1 MANKL
6 QLKRNKNEAFNK
18 ENYPNMILQ
27 KGEPLYD
34 NVAKLLYIG
43 DGITPFS
50 KLEPIRTAMKVESII
65 DSINDD
71 SNSSL
76 ISSNKIQMANSSS
89 TLTDLFGTGEDSNA
103 ALTAIIAKTAN
114 TAETAASAQTA
125 ETSNSTKKIIGN
137 KPDEYYDYAKLV
149 DAIND
154 AAATGGVPGAT
165 GPTGPTG
172 PAGTSITVKAT
183 ALECTQ
189 IGDGYINNKDGHL
202 MILTSTDPRTFTD
215 GGQIKGDT
223 GPMGPSGKD
232 GRDGVDG
239 VGREGPTGP
248 AGTVSANSGTNLPT
262 TANEGDIFFLYVVS

>member
-50 KLEPIRTAMKVESII
+50 KLEPIRTAIKVESII

-76 ISSNKIQMANSSS
+76 ISSNKIRMANSTSI
-89 TLTDLFGTGEDSNA
+89 LTDLFGTGEDSNA

-114 TAETAASAQTA
+114 TAETASSAQTA

-172 PAGTSITVKAT
+172 ATGNVGPTGTTGPT
-183 ALECTQ
+183 
-189 IGDGYINNKDGHL
+189 G
-202 MILTSTDPRTFTD
+202 P
-215 GGQIKGDT
+215 KGDT
-223 GPMGPSGKD
+223 GAT
-232 GRDGVDG
+232 
-239 VGREGPTGP
+239 GPTGSLTVNY
-248 AGTVSANSGTNLPT
+248 GTIAPT
-262 TANEGDIFFLYVVS
+262 DTGFVDTYNVGDWYFLIYQ

>member
-50 KLEPIRTAMKVESII
+50 KLEPIRTSIKTESII

-71 SNSSL
+71 NNSSL

-89 TLTDLFGTGEDSNA
+89 TLTDLFGTGEDSNY
-103 ALTAIIAKTAN
+103 ALMAIASKTAN
-114 TAETAASAQTA
+114 TAVEASSAQTA
-125 ETSNSTKKIIGN
+125 ETSNSTKKIIGD

-154 AAATGGVPGAT
+154 AASSGGVTGPTGATGSIGPTGATGSVGPTGATGSVGPTGATGAT
-165 GPTGPTG
+165 GPTGSLTVNYGTIAPT
-172 PAGTSITVKAT
+172 
-183 ALECTQ
+183 
-189 IGDGYINNKDGHL
+189 
-202 MILTSTDPRTFTD
+202 
-215 GGQIKGDT
+215 DT
-223 GPMGPSGKD
+223 GF
-232 GRDGVDG
+232 VDTYN
-239 VGREGPTGP
+239 VG
-248 AGTVSANSGTNLPT
+248 
-262 TANEGDIFFLYVVS
+262 DWYFLISQ

>member
-71 SNSSL
+71 NNSSL

-103 ALTAIIAKTAN
+103 ALTAITAKTAN
-114 TAETAASAQTA
+114 TAETASSAQTA

-149 DAIND
+149 DAINN
-154 AAATGGVPGAT
+154 AAATGGTPGAIGPTGPTGNIGPTGATGNAGAPGTTGPTGPKGDTGAT
-165 GPTGPTG
+165 GPTGSLTVNYGTIAPT
-172 PAGTSITVKAT
+172 
-183 ALECTQ
+183 
-189 IGDGYINNKDGHL
+189 
-202 MILTSTDPRTFTD
+202 
-215 GGQIKGDT
+215 DT
-223 GPMGPSGKD
+223 GF
-232 GRDGVDG
+232 VDTYN
-239 VGREGPTGP
+239 VG
-248 AGTVSANSGTNLPT
+248 
-262 TANEGDIFFLYVVS
+262 DWYFLISQ

>member
-50 KLEPIRTAMKVESII
+50 KLEPIRTSIKTESII

-103 ALTAIIAKTAN
+103 ALTAITAKTAN
-114 TAETAASAQTA
+114 TAETASSAQTA

-149 DAIND
+149 DAINN
-154 AAATGGVPGAT
+154 AAATGGVPGAI

-172 PAGTSITVKAT
+172 ATGNIGPTGATGNAGAPGTTGPT
-183 ALECTQ
+183 
-189 IGDGYINNKDGHL
+189 G
-202 MILTSTDPRTFTD
+202 P
-215 GGQIKGDT
+215 KGDT
-223 GPMGPSGKD
+223 GAT
-232 GRDGVDG
+232 
-239 VGREGPTGP
+239 GPTGSLTVNY
-248 AGTVSANSGTNLPT
+248 GTIAPT
-262 TANEGDIFFLYVVS
+262 DTAFVDTYNVGDWYFLISH

>member
-71 SNSSL
+71 NNSSL

-103 ALTAIIAKTAN
+103 ALMAITSKTAS
-114 TAETAASAQTA
+114 TAETAISAQTA
-125 ETSNSTKKIIGN
+125 ETSNSTKKIIGD

-154 AAATGGVPGAT
+154 AASTGGGAGAT

-172 PAGTSITVKAT
+172 ATGNVGPTGATGNAGAPGMTGPT
-183 ALECTQ
+183 
-189 IGDGYINNKDGHL
+189 G
-202 MILTSTDPRTFTD
+202 P
-215 GGQIKGDT
+215 KGDT
-223 GPMGPSGKD
+223 GAT
-232 GRDGVDG
+232 
-239 VGREGPTGP
+239 GPTGSLTVNY
-248 AGTVSANSGTNLPT
+248 GTIAPT
-262 TANEGDIFFLYVVS
+262 DTGFVDTYKVGDWYFLISQ

>member
-50 KLEPIRTAMKVESII
+50 KLEPII

-71 SNSSL
+71 NNSSL

-89 TLTDLFGTGEDSNA
+89 TLTDLFGTGENSNA
-103 ALTAIIAKTAN
+103 ALMAITAKTAN
-114 TAETAASAQTA
+114 TAETASSAQTA

-154 AAATGGVPGAT
+154 AAATGGATGAT

-172 PAGTSITVKAT
+172 ATGNIGPTGATGNAGAPGAT
-183 ALECTQ
+183 GPT
-189 IGDGYINNKDGHL
+189 G
-202 MILTSTDPRTFTD
+202 P
-215 GGQIKGDT
+215 KGDT
-223 GPMGPSGKD
+223 GAT
-232 GRDGVDG
+232 
-239 VGREGPTGP
+239 GPTGSLTVNY
-248 AGTVSANSGTNLPT
+248 GTIAPT
-262 TANEGDIFFLYVVS
+262 DTGFVDTYNVGDWYFLISQ

>member
-50 KLEPIRTAMKVESII
+50 KLEPIRTSIKTESII

-71 SNSSL
+71 NNSSL

-103 ALTAIIAKTAN
+103 ALTAITAKTAN
-114 TAETAASAQTA
+114 TAETASSAQTA

-149 DAIND
+149 DAINN

-172 PAGTSITVKAT
+172 ATGNIGPTDATGNAGTPGTT
-183 ALECTQ
+183 CPT
-189 IGDGYINNKDGHL
+189 G
-202 MILTSTDPRTFTD
+202 P
-215 GGQIKGDT
+215 KGDT
-223 GPMGPSGKD
+223 GAT
-232 GRDGVDG
+232 
-239 VGREGPTGP
+239 GPTGSLTVNY
-248 AGTVSANSGTNLPT
+248 GTIAPT
-262 TANEGDIFFLYVVS
+262 DTGFVDTYNVGDWYFLISQ

>member
-103 ALTAIIAKTAN
+103 ALTAITAKTAN
-114 TAETAASAQTA
+114 TAETASSAQTA

-149 DAIND
+149 DAINN
-154 AAATGGVPGAT
+154 AAATGGAPGAT

-172 PAGTSITVKAT
+172 ATGNIGPTGATGNAGAPGTTGPT
-183 ALECTQ
+183 
-189 IGDGYINNKDGHL
+189 G
-202 MILTSTDPRTFTD
+202 P
-215 GGQIKGDT
+215 KGDT
-223 GPMGPSGKD
+223 GAT
-232 GRDGVDG
+232 
-239 VGREGPTGP
+239 GPTGSLTVNY
-248 AGTVSANSGTNLPT
+248 GTIAPT
-262 TANEGDIFFLYVVS
+262 DTGFVDTYNVGDWYFLISQ

>member
-50 KLEPIRTAMKVESII
+50 KLEPIRTSIKTESII

-71 SNSSL
+71 NNSSL

-89 TLTDLFGTGEDSNA
+89 TLTDLFGTGEDSNY
-103 ALTAIIAKTAN
+103 ALMAIAAKTAN
-114 TAETAASAQTA
+114 TAVEASSAQTA
-125 ETSNSTKKIIGN
+125 ETSNSTKKIIGD

-172 PAGTSITVKAT
+172 ATGNIGPTGATGNAGTPGAT
-183 ALECTQ
+183 GPT
-189 IGDGYINNKDGHL
+189 G
-202 MILTSTDPRTFTD
+202 P
-215 GGQIKGDT
+215 KGDT
-223 GPMGPSGKD
+223 GAT
-232 GRDGVDG
+232 
-239 VGREGPTGP
+239 GPTGSLTVNY
-248 AGTVSANSGTNLPT
+248 GTIAPT
-262 TANEGDIFFLYVVS
+262 DTGFVDTYNVGDWYFLISQ

>member
-50 KLEPIRTAMKVESII
+50 KLEPIRTSIKTESII

-71 SNSSL
+71 NNSSL

-89 TLTDLFGTGEDSNA
+89 ILTDLFTLTDLFGTGESSNA
-103 ALTAIIAKTAN
+103 ALMAITAKTAN
-114 TAETAASAQTA
+114 TAETASSAQTA
-125 ETSNSTKKIIGN
+125 ETSNSTKKIIGD

-172 PAGTSITVKAT
+172 ATGNIGPTGATGNAGAPGAT
-183 ALECTQ
+183 GPT
-189 IGDGYINNKDGHL
+189 G
-202 MILTSTDPRTFTD
+202 P
-215 GGQIKGDT
+215 KGDT
-223 GPMGPSGKD
+223 GAT
-232 GRDGVDG
+232 
-239 VGREGPTGP
+239 GPTGSLTVNY
-248 AGTVSANSGTNLPT
+248 GTIAPT
-262 TANEGDIFFLYVVS
+262 DTGFVDTYNVGDWYFLISQ

>member
-50 KLEPIRTAMKVESII
+50 KLEPIRTAIKVESII

-76 ISSNKIQMANSSS
+76 ISSNKIRMANSTSI
-89 TLTDLFGTGEDSNA
+89 LTDLFGTGEDSNA

-114 TAETAASAQTA
+114 TAETASSAQTA

-165 GPTGPTG
+165 GPTGATGNVGPTGATGNAGAPGTTGPTG
-172 PAGTSITVKAT
+172 P
-183 ALECTQ
+183 
-189 IGDGYINNKDGHL
+189 
-202 MILTSTDPRTFTD
+202 
-215 GGQIKGDT
+215 KGDT
-223 GPMGPSGKD
+223 GAT
-232 GRDGVDG
+232 
-239 VGREGPTGP
+239 GPTGSLTVNY
-248 AGTVSANSGTNLPT
+248 GTIAPT
-262 TANEGDIFFLYVVS
+262 DTGFVDTYNVGDWYFLISQ

>member
-50 KLEPIRTAMKVESII
+50 KLEPIRTSIKTESII

-76 ISSNKIQMANSSS
+76 ISSNKIRMANSSS

-103 ALTAIIAKTAN
+103 ALTAITAKTAN
-114 TAETAASAQTA
+114 TAETASSAQTA

-149 DAIND
+149 DAINN
-154 AAATGGVPGAT
+154 AAATGGAPGAT

-172 PAGTSITVKAT
+172 NIGPTGATGNAGAPGTTGPT
-183 ALECTQ
+183 
-189 IGDGYINNKDGHL
+189 G
-202 MILTSTDPRTFTD
+202 P
-215 GGQIKGDT
+215 KGDT
-223 GPMGPSGKD
+223 GAT
-232 GRDGVDG
+232 
-239 VGREGPTGP
+239 GPTGSLTVNY
-248 AGTVSANSGTNLPT
+248 GTIAPT
-262 TANEGDIFFLYVVS
+262 DTGFVDTYNVGDWYFLISQ

>member
-71 SNSSL
+71 NNSSL

-103 ALTAIIAKTAN
+103 ALMAITSKTAS
-114 TAETAASAQTA
+114 TAETAISAQTA
-125 ETSNSTKKIIGN
+125 ETSNSTKKIIGD

-154 AAATGGVPGAT
+154 AASTGGGAGAT

-172 PAGTSITVKAT
+172 ATGNVGPTGATGNAGAPGMTGPT
-183 ALECTQ
+183 
-189 IGDGYINNKDGHL
+189 G
-202 MILTSTDPRTFTD
+202 P
-215 GGQIKGDT
+215 KGDT
-223 GPMGPSGKD
+223 GAT
-232 GRDGVDG
+232 
-239 VGREGPTGP
+239 GPTGSLTVNY
-248 AGTVSANSGTNLPT
+248 GTIAPT
-262 TANEGDIFFLYVVS
+262 DTGFVDTYNVGDWYFQISQ

>member
-89 TLTDLFGTGEDSNA
+89 TLTDLFGTGEDSNY
-103 ALTAIIAKTAN
+103 ALMAITAKTAN
-114 TAETAASAQTA
+114 TAVEALSAQTA
-125 ETSNSTKKIIGN
+125 ETSNSTKKIIGD

-149 DAIND
+149 DAINN

-172 PAGTSITVKAT
+172 ATGNIGPTGATGNAGAPGAT
-183 ALECTQ
+183 
-189 IGDGYINNKDGHL
+189 
-202 MILTSTDPRTFTD
+202 
-215 GGQIKGDT
+215 
-223 GPMGPSGKD
+223 
-232 GRDGVDG
+232 
-239 VGREGPTGP
+239 GPTGP
-248 AGTVSANSGTNLPT
+248 K
-262 TANEGDIFFLYVVS
+262 GDIGATGPTGSLTVNYGTIAPTDTGFVDTYNVGDWYFLISQ

>member
-103 ALTAIIAKTAN
+103 ALTAITAKTAN
-114 TAETAASAQTA
+114 TAETASSAQTA

-149 DAIND
+149 DAINN
-154 AAATGGVPGAT
+154 AAATGGAPGAT

-172 PAGTSITVKAT
+172 ATGNIGPTGATGNAGAPGTTGPT
-183 ALECTQ
+183 
-189 IGDGYINNKDGHL
+189 G
-202 MILTSTDPRTFTD
+202 P
-215 GGQIKGDT
+215 KGDT
-223 GPMGPSGKD
+223 GAT
-232 GRDGVDG
+232 
-239 VGREGPTGP
+239 GPTGSL
-248 AGTVSANSGTNLPT
+248 TVNYGT
-262 TANEGDIFFLYVVS
+262 TAPTDTGFVDTYNVGDWYFLISQ

>member
-50 KLEPIRTAMKVESII
+50 KLEPIRTAIKVESII

-71 SNSSL
+71 GNSSL

-103 ALTAIIAKTAN
+103 ALTAITAKTAN
-114 TAETAASAQTA
+114 TAETASSAQTA

-149 DAIND
+149 DAINN
-154 AAATGGVPGAT
+154 AAATGGAPGAT

-172 PAGTSITVKAT
+172 NIGPTGATGNAGAPGAT
-183 ALECTQ
+183 
-189 IGDGYINNKDGHL
+189 
-202 MILTSTDPRTFTD
+202 
-215 GGQIKGDT
+215 
-223 GPMGPSGKD
+223 
-232 GRDGVDG
+232 
-239 VGREGPTGP
+239 GPTGP
-248 AGTVSANSGTNLPT
+248 K
-262 TANEGDIFFLYVVS
+262 GDIGATGPTGSLTVNYGTIAPTDTGFVDTYNVGDWYFLISQ

>member
-71 SNSSL
+71 GNSSL

-89 TLTDLFGTGEDSNA
+89 TLTDLFGTGEDSNY
-103 ALTAIIAKTAN
+103 ALMAITAKTAN
-114 TAETAASAQTA
+114 TAVEALSAQTA
-125 ETSNSTKKIIGN
+125 ETSNSTKKIIGD

-154 AAATGGVPGAT
+154 AAATGGAPGAT

-172 PAGTSITVKAT
+172 ATGNIGPTGATGNAGAPGTTGPT
-183 ALECTQ
+183 
-189 IGDGYINNKDGHL
+189 G
-202 MILTSTDPRTFTD
+202 P
-215 GGQIKGDT
+215 KGDT
-223 GPMGPSGKD
+223 GAT
-232 GRDGVDG
+232 
-239 VGREGPTGP
+239 GPTGSLTVNY
-248 AGTVSANSGTNLPT
+248 GTIAPT
-262 TANEGDIFFLYVVS
+262 DTGFVDTYNVGDWYFLISQ

>member
-6 QLKRNKNEAFNK
+6 QLKRNKNEAFSK

-65 DSINDD
+65 DGINDD
-71 SNSSL
+71 SNTSL
-76 ISSNKIQMANSSS
+76 ISSNKIKMANSSS
-89 TLTDLFGTGEDSNA
+89 ILTDLFGDGEYSDA
-103 ALTAIIAKTAN
+103 VKKAI
-114 TAETAASAQTA
+114 TAETAVTATTATSAQTA
-125 ETSNSTKKIIGN
+125 ETSNSTKKIIGD

-154 AAATGGVPGAT
+154 AAASGGGSGAVGPT

-172 PAGTSITVKAT
+172 AT
-183 ALECTQ
+183 
-189 IGDGYINNKDGHL
+189 GN
-202 MILTSTDPRTFTD
+202 
-215 GGQIKGDT
+215 T
-223 GPMGPSGKD
+223 GANGA
-232 GRDGVDG
+232 V
-239 VGREGPTGP
+239 GPTGP
-248 AGTVSANSGTNLPT
+248 KGNTGATGPTGALNVNYGTLSPWDTEFVDTYNV
-262 TANEGDIFFLYVVS
+262 GDWYFYISQ

>member
-50 KLEPIRTAMKVESII
+50 KLEPIRTAMKMESII

-76 ISSNKIQMANSSS
+76 ISSNKIRMANSTSI
-89 TLTDLFGTGEDSNA
+89 LTDLFGTGEDSNA
-103 ALTAIIAKTAN
+103 ALTAITAKTAN
-114 TAETAASAQTA
+114 TAETASSAQTA

-172 PAGTSITVKAT
+172 ATGNIGPTGATGNAGAT
-183 ALECTQ
+183 GAT
-189 IGDGYINNKDGHL
+189 GPTG
-202 MILTSTDPRTFTD
+202 P
-215 GGQIKGDT
+215 KGDT
-223 GPMGPSGKD
+223 GAT
-232 GRDGVDG
+232 
-239 VGREGPTGP
+239 GPTGSLTVNY
-248 AGTVSANSGTNLPT
+248 GTIAPT
-262 TANEGDIFFLYVVS
+262 DTGFVDTYNVGDWYFLISQ

>member
-1 MANKL
+1 MV
-6 QLKRNKNEAFNK
+6 
-18 ENYPNMILQ
+18 M
-27 KGEPLYD
+27 
-34 NVAKLLYIG
+34 LL
-43 DGITPFS
+43 
-50 KLEPIRTAMKVESII
+50 
-65 DSINDD
+65 
-71 SNSSL
+71 
-76 ISSNKIQMANSSS
+76 
-89 TLTDLFGTGEDSNA
+89 DL
-103 ALTAIIAKTAN
+103 L
-114 TAETAASAQTA
+114 
-125 ETSNSTKKIIGN
+125 
-137 KPDEYYDYAKLV
+137 KLV
-149 DAIND
+149 DGENNNNFYTYSSLRAAID
-154 AAATGGVPGAT
+154 AGGSGAGEI

-223 GPMGPSGKD
+223 GNTGPMGPTGKNGEDGKD

-248 AGTVSANSGTNLPT
+248 RGDTGTVSANSGTNLPT

>member
-71 SNSSL
+71 GNSSL

-103 ALTAIIAKTAN
+103 ALTAITAKTAN
-114 TAETAASAQTA
+114 TAETASSAQTA

-154 AAATGGVPGAT
+154 AAATGGAPGAT

-172 PAGTSITVKAT
+172 ATGNIGPTGATGNAGAPGAT
-183 ALECTQ
+183 
-189 IGDGYINNKDGHL
+189 
-202 MILTSTDPRTFTD
+202 
-215 GGQIKGDT
+215 
-223 GPMGPSGKD
+223 
-232 GRDGVDG
+232 
-239 VGREGPTGP
+239 GPTGP
-248 AGTVSANSGTNLPT
+248 K
-262 TANEGDIFFLYVVS
+262 GDIGATGPTGSLTVNYGTIAPTDTGFVDTYNVGDWYFLISQ

>member
-50 KLEPIRTAMKVESII
+50 KLEPIRTSIKTESII

-76 ISSNKIQMANSSS
+76 ISSNKIRMANSSS

-149 DAIND
+149 NAIND

-172 PAGTSITVKAT
+172 ATGNIGPTGATGNAGAPGAT
-183 ALECTQ
+183 
-189 IGDGYINNKDGHL
+189 
-202 MILTSTDPRTFTD
+202 
-215 GGQIKGDT
+215 
-223 GPMGPSGKD
+223 
-232 GRDGVDG
+232 
-239 VGREGPTGP
+239 GPTGP
-248 AGTVSANSGTNLPT
+248 K
-262 TANEGDIFFLYVVS
+262 GDIGATGPTGSLTVNYGTIAPTDTGFVDTYNVGDWYFLISQ

>member
-50 KLEPIRTAMKVESII
+50 KLEPIRTSIKTESII

-71 SNSSL
+71 NNSSL

-89 TLTDLFGTGEDSNA
+89 ALTDLFGTGEDSNY
-103 ALTAIIAKTAN
+103 ALMAIAAKTAN
-114 TAETAASAQTA
+114 TAVEASSAQTA
-125 ETSNSTKKIIGN
+125 ETSNSTKKIIGD

-154 AAATGGVPGAT
+154 AAASGGVTGPTGATGSIGPTGATGSVGPTGATGSVGPTGAT
-165 GPTGPTG
+165 GPTG
-172 PAGTSITVKAT
+172 SIT
-183 ALECTQ
+183 
-189 IGDGYINNKDGHL
+189 INYG
-202 MILTSTDPRTFTD
+202 TVAPT
-215 GGQIKGDT
+215 DT
-223 GPMGPSGKD
+223 GF
-232 GRDGVDG
+232 VDTYN
-239 VGREGPTGP
+239 VG
-248 AGTVSANSGTNLPT
+248 
-262 TANEGDIFFLYVVS
+262 DWYFLISQ

>member
-6 QLKRNKNEAFNK
+6 QVKRNKNEAFNK

-50 KLEPIRTAMKVESII
+50 KLEPIRTAIKVESII

-76 ISSNKIQMANSSS
+76 ISSNKIRMANSTSI
-89 TLTDLFGTGEDSNA
+89 LTDLFGTGEDSNA

-114 TAETAASAQTA
+114 TAETASSAQTA

-172 PAGTSITVKAT
+172 ATGNVGPTGATGNAGAPGTTGPT
-183 ALECTQ
+183 
-189 IGDGYINNKDGHL
+189 G
-202 MILTSTDPRTFTD
+202 P
-215 GGQIKGDT
+215 KGDT
-223 GPMGPSGKD
+223 GAT
-232 GRDGVDG
+232 
-239 VGREGPTGP
+239 GPTGSLTVNY
-248 AGTVSANSGTNLPT
+248 GTIAPT
-262 TANEGDIFFLYVVS
+262 DTGFIDTYNVGDWYFLISQ

>member
-71 SNSSL
+71 GNSSL

-103 ALTAIIAKTAN
+103 ALTAITAKTAN
-114 TAETAASAQTA
+114 TAETASSAQTA

-149 DAIND
+149 DAINN
-154 AAATGGVPGAT
+154 AAATGGTPGAIGPTGPTGNIGPTGATGNAGAPGTTGPTGPKGDTGAT
-165 GPTGPTG
+165 GPTGSLTVNYGTIAPT
-172 PAGTSITVKAT
+172 
-183 ALECTQ
+183 
-189 IGDGYINNKDGHL
+189 
-202 MILTSTDPRTFTD
+202 
-215 GGQIKGDT
+215 DT
-223 GPMGPSGKD
+223 GF
-232 GRDGVDG
+232 VDTYN
-239 VGREGPTGP
+239 VG
-248 AGTVSANSGTNLPT
+248 
-262 TANEGDIFFLYVVS
+262 DWYFLISQ

>member
-50 KLEPIRTAMKVESII
+50 KLEPIRTAIKVESII

-76 ISSNKIQMANSSS
+76 ISSNKIRMANSSS
-89 TLTDLFGTGEDSNA
+89 TLTDLFGTGEDSNY
-103 ALTAIIAKTAN
+103 ALMAITAKTAN
-114 TAETAASAQTA
+114 TAVEASFAQTA
-125 ETSNSTKKIIGN
+125 ETSNSTKKIIGDN
-137 KPDEYYDYAKLV
+137 PDEYYDYAKLV

-172 PAGTSITVKAT
+172 ATGNVGPTGATGNAGAPGTTGPT
-183 ALECTQ
+183 
-189 IGDGYINNKDGHL
+189 G
-202 MILTSTDPRTFTD
+202 P
-215 GGQIKGDT
+215 KGDT
-223 GPMGPSGKD
+223 GAT
-232 GRDGVDG
+232 
-239 VGREGPTGP
+239 GPTGSLTVNY
-248 AGTVSANSGTNLPT
+248 GTIAPT
-262 TANEGDIFFLYVVS
+262 DTGFVDTYNVGDWYFLISQ

>member
-50 KLEPIRTAMKVESII
+50 KLEPIRTSIKTESII

-76 ISSNKIQMANSSS
+76 ISSNKIRMANSSS

-103 ALTAIIAKTAN
+103 ALTAITAKTAN
-114 TAETAASAQTA
+114 TAETASSAQTA

-149 DAIND
+149 DAINN
-154 AAATGGVPGAT
+154 AAATGGAPGAT

-172 PAGTSITVKAT
+172 NIGPTGATGNAGAPGAT
-183 ALECTQ
+183 
-189 IGDGYINNKDGHL
+189 
-202 MILTSTDPRTFTD
+202 
-215 GGQIKGDT
+215 
-223 GPMGPSGKD
+223 
-232 GRDGVDG
+232 
-239 VGREGPTGP
+239 GPTGP
-248 AGTVSANSGTNLPT
+248 K
-262 TANEGDIFFLYVVS
+262 GDIGATGPTGSLTVNYGTIAPTDTGFVDTYNVGDWYFLISQ

>member
-50 KLEPIRTAMKVESII
+50 KLEPIRTAIKVESII

-76 ISSNKIQMANSSS
+76 ISSNKIRMANSTSI
-89 TLTDLFGTGEDSNA
+89 LTDLFGTGEDSNA

-114 TAETAASAQTA
+114 TAETASSAQTA

-154 AAATGGVPGAT
+154 AVATGGVPGAT

-172 PAGTSITVKAT
+172 ATGNVGPTGATGNAGAPGTTGPT
-183 ALECTQ
+183 
-189 IGDGYINNKDGHL
+189 G
-202 MILTSTDPRTFTD
+202 P
-215 GGQIKGDT
+215 KGDT
-223 GPMGPSGKD
+223 GAT
-232 GRDGVDG
+232 
-239 VGREGPTGP
+239 GPTGSLTVNY
-248 AGTVSANSGTNLPT
+248 GTIAPT
-262 TANEGDIFFLYVVS
+262 DTGFVDTYNVGDWYFLISQ

>member
-71 SNSSL
+71 GNSSL

-89 TLTDLFGTGEDSNA
+89 TLTDLFGTEEDSNA
-103 ALTAIIAKTAN
+103 ALTAITAKTAN
-114 TAETAASAQTA
+114 TAVEALSAQTA
-125 ETSNSTKKIIGN
+125 ETSNSTKKIIGD

-154 AAATGGVPGAT
+154 AAATGGAPGAT

-172 PAGTSITVKAT
+172 ATGNMGPTGATGNAGAPGTTGPT
-183 ALECTQ
+183 
-189 IGDGYINNKDGHL
+189 G
-202 MILTSTDPRTFTD
+202 P
-215 GGQIKGDT
+215 KGDT
-223 GPMGPSGKD
+223 GAT
-232 GRDGVDG
+232 
-239 VGREGPTGP
+239 GPTGSLTVNY
-248 AGTVSANSGTNLPT
+248 GTIAPT
-262 TANEGDIFFLYVVS
+262 DTGFVDTYNVGDWYFLISQ

>member
-50 KLEPIRTAMKVESII
+50 KLEPIRTSIKTESII

-71 SNSSL
+71 NNSSL

-89 TLTDLFGTGEDSNA
+89 TLTDLFGTGEDSNY
-103 ALTAIIAKTAN
+103 ALMAITAKTAN
-114 TAETAASAQTA
+114 TAETASSAQTA

-154 AAATGGVPGAT
+154 AAATGGAPGAT

-172 PAGTSITVKAT
+172 ATGNIGPTGATGNAGAPGAT
-183 ALECTQ
+183 GPT
-189 IGDGYINNKDGHL
+189 G
-202 MILTSTDPRTFTD
+202 P
-215 GGQIKGDT
+215 KGDT
-223 GPMGPSGKD
+223 GAT
-232 GRDGVDG
+232 
-239 VGREGPTGP
+239 GPTGSLTVNY
-248 AGTVSANSGTNLPT
+248 GTIAPT
-262 TANEGDIFFLYVVS
+262 DTGFVDTYNVGDWYFLISQ

>member
-50 KLEPIRTAMKVESII
+50 KLEPIRTAIKVESII

-76 ISSNKIQMANSSS
+76 ISSNKIRMANSTSI
-89 TLTDLFGTGEDSNA
+89 LTDLFGTGEDSNA

-114 TAETAASAQTA
+114 TAETASSAQTA

-172 PAGTSITVKAT
+172 ATGNVGPTGATGNAGAPGTTGPT
-183 ALECTQ
+183 
-189 IGDGYINNKDGHL
+189 G
-202 MILTSTDPRTFTD
+202 P
-215 GGQIKGDT
+215 KGDT
-223 GPMGPSGKD
+223 GAT
-232 GRDGVDG
+232 
-239 VGREGPTGP
+239 GPTGSLTVNY
-248 AGTVSANSGTNLPT
+248 GTIAPT
-262 TANEGDIFFLYVVS
+262 DTGFVDTYNVGDWYFLIYQ

>member
-50 KLEPIRTAMKVESII
+50 KLEPIRTSIKTESII

-71 SNSSL
+71 NNSSL

-103 ALTAIIAKTAN
+103 ALTAITAKTAN
-114 TAETAASAQTA
+114 TAETASSAQTA

-149 DAIND
+149 DAINN
-154 AAATGGVPGAT
+154 AAATGGAPGAT

-172 PAGTSITVKAT
+172 NIGPTGATGNAGAPGTTGPT
-183 ALECTQ
+183 
-189 IGDGYINNKDGHL
+189 G
-202 MILTSTDPRTFTD
+202 P
-215 GGQIKGDT
+215 KGDT
-223 GPMGPSGKD
+223 GAT
-232 GRDGVDG
+232 
-239 VGREGPTGP
+239 GPTGSLTVNY
-248 AGTVSANSGTNLPT
+248 GTIAPT
-262 TANEGDIFFLYVVS
+262 DTGFVDTYNVGDWYFLISQ

>member
-71 SNSSL
+71 GNSSL

-103 ALTAIIAKTAN
+103 ALTAITAKTAN
-114 TAETAASAQTA
+114 TAETASSAQTA
-125 ETSNSTKKIIGN
+125 ETSNSTKK
-137 KPDEYYDYAKLV
+137 
-149 DAIND
+149 
-154 AAATGGVPGAT
+154 
-165 GPTGPTG
+165 
-172 PAGTSITVKAT
+172 
-183 ALECTQ
+183 
-189 IGDGYINNKDGHL
+189 NNW
-202 MILTSTDPRTFTD
+202 
-215 GGQIKGDT
+215 
-223 GPMGPSGKD
+223 
-232 GRDGVDG
+232 
-239 VGREGPTGP
+239 
-248 AGTVSANSGTNLPT
+248 
-262 TANEGDIFFLYVVS
+262 

>member
-71 SNSSL
+71 GNSSL

-103 ALTAIIAKTAN
+103 ALTAITAKTAN
-114 TAETAASAQTA
+114 TAETASSAQTA

-149 DAIND
+149 NAIND
-154 AAATGGVPGAT
+154 AAATGGAPGAT

-172 PAGTSITVKAT
+172 ATGNIGPTGATGNAGAPGAT
-183 ALECTQ
+183 GPT
-189 IGDGYINNKDGHL
+189 G
-202 MILTSTDPRTFTD
+202 P
-215 GGQIKGDT
+215 KGDT
-223 GPMGPSGKD
+223 GAT
-232 GRDGVDG
+232 
-239 VGREGPTGP
+239 GPTGSLTVNY
-248 AGTVSANSGTNLPT
+248 GTIAPT
-262 TANEGDIFFLYVVS
+262 DIGFVDTYNVGDWYFLISQ